1 MQILYF
7 KVHLPRELV
16 NEMTRYLIKIFH
28 FSSKI
33 KYNDGNFKITLR
45 KFLNEFDRLFKI
57 HEEEAEPL
65 SDRFTLYDLL
75 NFREKI
81 IYQV

>member
-1 MQILYF
+1 MQI
-7 KVHLPRELV
+7 LPRELV

-28 FSSKI
+28 FSSKL
-33 KYNDGNFKITLR
+33 KYNDENFQITLR
-45 KFLNEFDRLFKI
+45 KLLNEFDRLFKI
-57 HEEEAEPL
+57 HEEEAESL